1 MKTKFKVHGRGV
13 ALLILLAGGA
23 AAQAQTTLFSEDFG
37 TGSGRSA
44 TANAYVPSGFG
55 FAASGDITNNH
66 YGITGNGA
74 LPDVDYGWSEHI
86 TGYAD
91 DNRVMVVN
99 AGTTEA
105 SMYRRTFTAS
115 VNHTY
120 TLSAKRYIINGNL
133 AADDHNGPLAWSMEI
148 SQSGTTLLNSGAMN
162 SDPGLHRHLPPTD
175 EQTDNPDAAWQSSD
189 FRFSFIVDPNCE
201 TPMTADSISL
211 QADLFNRT
219 SEDWGNDFYI
229 DDIKLVEE
237 PVDADSRIPSICV
250 KPPPAPPTSV
260 PTLDG
265 VGLGLLS
272 LLGAGAG
279 ALALRRRRK
288 RAA

>member
-1 MKTKFKVHGRGV
+1 MKTMFKVHGRSV

-23 AAQAQTTLFSEDFG
+23 AAQAQTTTLFSEDFG
-37 TGSGRSA
+37 TGTSRSA

-55 FAASGDITNNH
+55 FLASGNVADNYYAI
-66 YGITGNGA
+66 IGNGS
-74 LPDVDYGWSEHI
+74 LPDPGTTWSEQI
-86 TGYAD
+86 PGYAD

-99 AGTTEA
+99 AGTTQA
-105 SMYRRTFTAS
+105 SMYQRAFTAS

-120 TLSAKRYIINGNL
+120 TLSAKRYIINGNR
-133 AADDHNGPLAWSMEI
+133 AAQDQNGPLAWSMEI
-148 SQSGTTLLNSGAMN
+148 SQSGTTLFNSGAMN
-162 SDPGLHRHLPPTD
+162 SDPSLHRHTPD
-175 EQTDNPDAAWQSSD
+175 NNPDADWQLSEY
-189 FRFSFIVDPNCE
+189 RFSFIVDRNCE
-201 TPMTADSISL
+201 TPMEGNSLSL

-219 SEDWGNDFYI
+219 SETSGNDFYV
-229 DDIKLVEE
+229 DDIQLVEG
-237 PVDADSRIPSICV
+237 PVDSDSNIPSICV

-288 RAA
+288 RAV